1 MKPQLVRA
9 GLPLER
15 IKLPLPVRESNT
27 SIECALLQRRS
38 IRELG
43 GAPITLAE
51 LSQLLWAAQGITDPD
66 GYRTAPSAGA
76 LYPLEVY
83 VLAGHVTGL
92 PAGMYK
98 YAPHGHTLLKIGE
111 DDRRLALSHAA
122 HDQQYIANAIA
133 VLVFCAM
140 YERTIGQYGKRGAQY
155 VHIEAG
161 HAAQNVYLQAVS
173 LQIGTVAVG
182 AFDDAQVIMALALG
196 DEEHPLYIMPI
207 GRR

>member
-9 GLPLER
+9 GLCPGR
-15 IKLPLPVRESNT
+15 ITLPAPICASPT

-43 GAPITLAE
+43 GAPITLSE
-51 LSQLLWAAQGITDPD
+51 LAQLLWAAQGITDPD
-66 GYRTAPSAGA
+66 GYRTAPSAGS

-83 VLAGHVTGL
+83 VLAGRVTDL
-92 PAGMYK
+92 PTGMYK
-98 YAPHGHTLLKIGE
+98 YTPHGHTLLKIGE
-111 DDRRLALSHAA
+111 DDRRLALSLAA
-122 HDQQYIANAIA
+122 HDQRYIANAIA
-133 VLVFCAM
+133 VIVFCAV
-140 YERTIGQYGKRGAQY
+140 YERTIGQYGKRGVQY
-155 VHIEAG
+155 VHLEAG

-182 AFDDAQVIMALALG
+182 TFDDAQVIAALALG